1 MTSYQASDRI
11 NAQALL
17 FALAGAVHG
26 AAVAILASF
35 PTLLAILAGIVKVLV
50 PLVIGAGLVAVL
62 AMIPLTF
69 WAGLAITGALAYAG
83 YPRTR
88 APRSGWGVRNG
99 Q

>member
-1 MTSYQASDRI
+1 MSSYQASDRI
-11 NAQALL
+11 NAQALI

-35 PTLLAILAGIVKVLV
+35 PTLLAILAGIVKVLI
-50 PLVIGAGLVAVL
+50 PLAVGCGLVAVL

-69 WAGLAITGALAYAG
+69 WLGLAITGALAFVG

-88 APRSGWGVRNG
+88 APRSGWAV
-99 Q
+99 QA